1 MSNNASKTSGGR
13 ATLPNSYTVESFTVT
28 LNDGT
33 MINAKDLLVS
43 FVIHESLFSP
53 TINAEFRILDGFGML
68 VDGHI
73 IGGEEVEL
81 KVIRID
87 NSKDTYANSSN
98 KIHLKLNIANIF
110 DHTTPKVG
118 LQSYT
123 LTCLSKHAFINISKT
138 LNRSFT
144 GVIHDLI
151 DKICSNDLKTKIN
164 STGNSS
170 DEIVGIYPDLK
181 PLDAIQ
187 WLLRNIS
194 DETTPYFFY
203 DTIQDGLQLNSYK
216 QLINED
222 SYRKYNNSPF
232 FQTTVGTKE
241 YFEESTR
248 KITSLN
254 SDLNM
259 SIYKSIDSGVYAS
272 RTDSLDIS
280 TKSYKRSDYSYK
292 NNEKINSSGK
302 PFSDKIEFDNRILSD
317 NYDSKQFCI
326 TKNSLSFNTKN
337 NYHNVIE
344 ESIGDK
350 NSKFN
355 ALSFIGL
362 DMTTYGDLNMTVGK
376 ILDLNIMKST
386 DSNVQDRNRK
396 NGMVDKLLSGKY
408 IITELA
414 HVFNGTEYICD
425 IGIQKDSLTY
435 NIDSDI
441 KIGK

>member
-1 MSNNASKTSGGR
+1 M
-13 ATLPNSYTVESFTVT
+13 
-28 LNDGT
+28 
-33 MINAKDLLVS
+33 
-43 FVIHESLFSP
+43 
-53 TINAEFRILDGFGML
+53 AECFA
-68 VDGHI
+68 
-73 IGGEEVEL
+73 
-81 KVIRID
+81 
-87 NSKDTYANSSN
+87 Y
-98 KIHLKLNIANIF
+98 
-110 DHTTPKVG
+110 
-118 LQSYT
+118 
-123 LTCLSKHAFINISKT
+123 
-138 LNRSFT
+138 
-144 GVIHDLI
+144 
-151 DKICSNDLKTKIN
+151 
-164 STGNSS
+164 
-170 DEIVGIYPDLK
+170 
-181 PLDAIQ
+181 
-187 WLLRNIS
+187 
-194 DETTPYFFY
+194 
-203 DTIQDGLQLNSYK
+203 
-216 QLINED
+216 
-222 SYRKYNNSPF
+222 
-232 FQTTVGTKE
+232 
-241 YFEESTR
+241 
-248 KITSLN
+248 
-254 SDLNM
+254 
-259 SIYKSIDSGVYAS
+259 
-272 RTDSLDIS
+272 
-280 TKSYKRSDYSYK
+280 
-292 NNEKINSSGK
+292 NEKINSSGK
-302 PFSDKIEFDNRILSD
+302 PFSDKIEFDNRILSE

>member
-33 MINAKDLLVS
+33 KINAKDLLVS

-241 YFEESTR
+241 YFEE
-248 KITSLN
+248 
-254 SDLNM
+254 
-259 SIYKSIDSGVYAS
+259 
-272 RTDSLDIS
+272 
-280 TKSYKRSDYSYK
+280 
-292 NNEKINSSGK
+292 
-302 PFSDKIEFDNRILSD
+302 
-317 NYDSKQFCI
+317 
-326 TKNSLSFNTKN
+326 
-337 NYHNVIE
+337 
-344 ESIGDK
+344 
-350 NSKFN
+350 
-355 ALSFIGL
+355 
-362 DMTTYGDLNMTVGK
+362 
-376 ILDLNIMKST
+376 
-386 DSNVQDRNRK
+386 
-396 NGMVDKLLSGKY
+396 
-408 IITELA
+408 
-414 HVFNGTEYICD
+414 
-425 IGIQKDSLTY
+425 
-435 NIDSDI
+435 
-441 KIGK
+441 